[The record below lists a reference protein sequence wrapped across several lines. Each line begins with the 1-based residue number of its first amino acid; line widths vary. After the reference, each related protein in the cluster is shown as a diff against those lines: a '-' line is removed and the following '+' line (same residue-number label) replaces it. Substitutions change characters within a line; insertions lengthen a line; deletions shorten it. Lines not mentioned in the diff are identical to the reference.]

1 MDFSNTKKENNV
13 ELGDTKVISN
23 DDTVEFLKN
32 MKIKIEDIIKQ
43 HNEVNSEHDILKQLT
58 KDIENHM
65 SGISNVTKNAIES
78 TNLLFEKGNKLL
90 DLTEETIEKSVKG
103 RQAIELNK
111 KEIESLEKEIKG
123 TYSSLN
129 ELAERFNKINQIAQL
144 ITGIARQTNLL
155 ALNASIEAARAGE
168 SGKGFAVVADEV
180 KKLAEV
186 TGSST
191 KDITDLIRSINDDT
205 KVVLD
210 NAGKSTEFVEHG
222 IKSSKEAMQKIDD
235 TLSAFSEVENIVKAV
250 KNSMTEQKQNIEEIS
265 QKTSAIDDILNNT
278 STQILK
284 HKDEA
289 SVVDEALDESV
300 NELVSFTE
308 KLN

>member
-1 MDFSNTKKENNV
+1 MDFSNTKKRNNV
-13 ELGDTKVISN
+13 ELEGTKVISN
-23 DDTVEFLKN
+23 NDTVEFLKN

-43 HNEVNSEHDILKQLT
+43 HNEVNSEHDILKELT

-65 SGISNVTKNAIES
+65 SGISDVTKNAIES

-111 KEIESLEKEIKG
+111 KEVESLEKEIKG

-129 ELAERFNKINQIAQL
+129 ELAKRFNKINQIAQL

-205 KVVLD
+205 KVVLG

-235 TLSAFSEVENIVKAV
+235 TLSAFSQVENIVKSV
-250 KNSMTEQKQNIEEIS
+250 KSSMTEQKQNIEEIS
-265 QKTSAIDDILNNT
+265 KKTSAIDDILNNT
-278 STQILK
+278 NTQILK
-284 HKDEA
+284 HIDEA

-300 NELVSFTE
+300 NELASFTE

>member
-111 KEIESLEKEIKG
+111 KEIESLEKEVKG

-284 HKDEA
+284 HIDEA

>member
-284 HKDEA
+284 HIDEA